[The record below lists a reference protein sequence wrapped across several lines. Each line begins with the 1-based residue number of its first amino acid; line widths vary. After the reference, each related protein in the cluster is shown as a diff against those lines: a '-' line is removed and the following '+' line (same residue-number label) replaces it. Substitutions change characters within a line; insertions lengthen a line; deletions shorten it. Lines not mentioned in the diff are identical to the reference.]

1 MKLRLL
7 PAGLLL
13 LLALCNFSGRP
24 AATAWKTLRPA
35 QEPAPRGEN
44 AFVRVGSKFYLF
56 GGRKKQSVDVYDPRA
71 NAWTDAAPV
80 PVEMHHFQA
89 VAHGG
94 EIYVA
99 GAFTGDYPH
108 ETPLPR
114 LYIYNPAK
122 NAWREG
128 AEIPANRRRGSGGVV
143 VYRDK
148 LYLVC
153 GITDGHYDGH
163 VAWLDEFDPAT
174 GKWRTLPDAPRAR
187 DHFQAAVVGD
197 KLVVTA
203 GRRSTGRTG
212 HVADLTVAET
222 DVFDFRKGAWQTLPA
237 AGDIPTPRASCTAV
251 TLGNRV
257 LVIGGESTQKA
268 AHNQTEAFD
277 VKSGTWE
284 TLPPLQTGRH
294 GTQAVGTGNKIY
306 IAAGIGNAGG
316 GPELSSLEVLE

>member
-1 MKLRLL
+1 MKLRII
-7 PAGLLL
+7 PAGLLV
-13 LLALCNFSGRP
+13 LLALANFTGRP
-24 AATAWKTLRPA
+24 AATAWKTLSP
-35 QEPAPRGEN
+35 QHEPAPRGEN
-44 AFVRVGSKFYLF
+44 AFVRVGDKFYLF
-56 GGRKKQSVDVYDPRA
+56 GGRKKQSVDVYDPKA
-71 NAWTDAAPV
+71 NAWTSAAPV
-80 PVEMHHFQA
+80 PLEMHHFQA

-114 LYIYNPAK
+114 LYIFNPGK
-122 NAWREG
+122 NEWREG
-128 AEIPANRRRGSGGVV
+128 PEIPENRRRGSGGVV
-143 VYRDK
+143 VYRNK
-148 LYLVC
+148 IYLVC

-197 KLVVTA
+197 KLLVAA
-203 GRRSTGRTG
+203 GRRSTQRTG
-212 HVADLTVAET
+212 HVADLTVPET
-222 DVFDFRKGAWQTLPA
+222 DVYDFKRGTWQTLPA
-237 AGDIPTPRASCTAV
+237 AGNIPTLRASCTAV
-251 TLGNRV
+251 VLGNRV
-257 LVIGGESTQKA
+257 LVIGGESTQKV

-277 VKSGTWE
+277 FKTGTWQ

-294 GTQAVGTGNKIY
+294 GTQAVGLGNKIY

-316 GPELSSLEVLE
+316 GPELSSVEVLE